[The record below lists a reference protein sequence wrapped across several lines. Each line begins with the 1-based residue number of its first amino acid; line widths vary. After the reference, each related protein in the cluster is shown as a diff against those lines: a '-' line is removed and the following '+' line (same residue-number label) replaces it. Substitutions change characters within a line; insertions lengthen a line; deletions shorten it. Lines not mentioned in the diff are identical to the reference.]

1 MTLPQF
7 WDVEEGDGGGLG
19 TVLSL
24 SALMRRLGMVVVF
37 EEEGK
42 DGTKCT

>member
-7 WDVEEGDGGGLG
+7 WDVTAEEEDGGLG

-24 SALMRRLGMVVVF
+24 AALMRRLGMVGMGVG
-37 EEEGK
+37 ETA
-42 DGTKCT
+42 DD